1 MLGAWVVLPQ
11 PSARADDTH
20 YRAIPIGARAIGLA
34 GAFTGVASDASAA
47 YFNPAGLAL
56 NQNLGIAAGLTIN
69 AWDRL
74 KLDDF
79 YQQPDTDV
87 TASTKTNRTVPVFVG
102 AVVKIGPSDD
112 DGNKRYALAI
122 SFVEPIFSGGGVFLK
137 IEQEPLDLSDSYRFT
152 ELDQARF
159 YGLSFAAR
167 INSKQSVGVSLYTSV
182 RRLNHSETGL
192 TLGGGTEVPG
202 DPGTYLGAS
211 TVANTETLSFN
222 AYHFVLRFGWLYRI
236 KPQLQLGLM
245 VQPPGIP
252 LRQRV
257 NVFSQEFINDNR
269 DPSMPVTT
277 TAYFLDTKSKARLP
291 LPAEIEA
298 GLQYWP
304 AERVMLAFDASF
316 HAPVR
321 EGQRIDLPP
330 DISLG
335 SIYFDDQTKR
345 LATGNVAIAG
355 DFRFRKKEV
364 GILTGFFTDLSSAQK
379 IPENPDIYYQPR
391 INRFGATLSVVLN
404 LSGVSLS
411 VGSTFLYG
419 RGSVSAARVDLN
431 NLVLDY
437 VRTGA
442 TSRIVYLH
450 ITGVAQA
457 GRELG
462 QRTQRR
468 IKAKGQQNTEE

>member
-20 YRAIPIGARAIGLA
+20 YRAIPIGARAIGLG
-34 GAFTGVASDASAA
+34 GAFTGVASDVSAA

-74 KLDDF
+74 KLDGF

-87 TASTKTNRTVPVFVG
+87 SVSTKANRTVPVFV
-102 AVVKIGPSDD
+102 AAAVKIGRSDE
-112 DGNKRYALAI
+112 DGNKRYALAL
-122 SFVEPIFSGGGVFLK
+122 SVVEPIFSSGGAFLTIK
-137 IEQEPLDLSDSYRFT
+137 QELLELSDSYRFT
-152 ELDQARF
+152 ELDRATF

-167 INSKQSVGVSLYTSV
+167 INSKQSAGVSLYLSV

-192 TLGGGTEVPG
+192 TLGGGTEVPA

-236 KPQLQLGLM
+236 KPQLQVGLM

-252 LRQRV
+252 LRQGV

-269 DPSMPVTT
+269 DPSTPVTT
-277 TAYFLDTKSKARLP
+277 TASFTDTESKARLP

-304 AERVMLAFDASF
+304 AERVMLALDASF

-330 DISLG
+330 DVSLG

-345 LATGNVAIAG
+345 VATGNVAIAG

-364 GILTGFFTDLSSAQK
+364 GLLTGFFTDLSSAQK
-379 IPENPDIYYQPR
+379 IPENPDMYYQPR
-391 INRFGATLSVVLN
+391 INRFGATLSVALN

-419 RGSVSAARVDLN
+419 RGSASAARVDVN

>member
-1 MLGAWVVLPQ
+1 MLGASVVLPQ

-20 YRAIPIGARAIGLA
+20 YRAIPIGARAIGLG
-34 GAFTGVASDASAA
+34 GAFTGVANDVSAA

-56 NQNLGIAAGLTIN
+56 NRNLGIAAGLTIN

-74 KLDDF
+74 KLDGF

-87 TASTKTNRTVPVFVG
+87 AVSTKANRTVPVFV
-102 AVVKIGPSDD
+102 AAAAKIGRSDENGD
-112 DGNKRYALAI
+112 KRYALAL
-122 SFVEPIFSGGGVFLK
+122 SVVEPIFSSGGAFLTIK
-137 IEQEPLDLSDSYRFT
+137 QELLELSDSYRFT
-152 ELDQARF
+152 ELDRATF

-167 INSKQSVGVSLYTSV
+167 INSKQSAGVSLYVSV

-202 DPGTYLGAS
+202 DPGTYLGVS
-211 TVANTETLSFN
+211 SVANTETLSFN

-236 KPQLQLGLM
+236 KPQLKVGLM

-277 TAYFLDTKSKARLP
+277 TASFFDTESKARLP

-304 AERVMLAFDASF
+304 AERVMLALDASF

-330 DISLG
+330 DISLR

-345 LATGNVAIAG
+345 VATGNVAIAG

-379 IPENPDIYYQPR
+379 VPENPDVYYQPR

-419 RGSVSAARVDLN
+419 RGSASAARVDLN

-450 ITGVAQA
+450 ITGAAQA
-457 GRELG
+457 ARELG
-462 QRTQRR
+462 GRTQRR
-468 IKAKGQQNTEE
+468 VKARSQQNTEE

>member
-11 PSARADDTH
+11 PSACADDTH
-20 YRAIPIGARAIGLA
+20 YRGIPIGARAIGLG
-34 GAFTGVASDASAA
+34 GAFTGVASDVSAA

-56 NQNLGIAAGLTIN
+56 NENLGIAAGLTIN

-79 YQQPDTDV
+79 YQQPDTEV
-87 TASTKTNRTVPVFVG
+87 NASAKTNRTVPVFVG
-102 AVVKIGPSDD
+102 AVVKLGRSDD
-112 DGNKRYALAI
+112 RGDKRYALAI
-122 SFVEPIFSGGGVFLK
+122 SVVEPIFSSGGVFLK
-137 IEQEPLDLSDSYRFT
+137 IQQELLDLSDSYRFT
-152 ELDQARF
+152 ELDRATF
-159 YGLSFAAR
+159 YGISFAAR
-167 INSKQSVGVSLYTSV
+167 INSKQSAGVSLYFSQ

-236 KPQLQLGLM
+236 KPQLQVGVM

-269 DPSMPVTT
+269 DPSTPVTT
-277 TAYFLDTKSKARLP
+277 TASFFDTESKARLP

-304 AERVMLAFDASF
+304 AERVMLALDASF

-321 EGQRIDLPP
+321 EGRRIDLPP
-330 DISLG
+330 DVSLG

-345 LATGNVAIAG
+345 VAIGNVAIAG
-355 DFRFRKKEV
+355 DFRFRKKQV
-364 GILTGFFTDLSSAQK
+364 GLLTGFFTDLSSAQK
-379 IPENPDIYYQPR
+379 IPENPDVYYQPR

-419 RGSVSAARVDLN
+419 RGSASAARVDLN

-450 ITGVAQA
+450 ITGAAQA
-457 GRELG
+457 ARELG
-462 QRTQRR
+462 GRSQRR
-468 IKAKGQQNTEE
+468 VKARRQQNTEE